1 MVQTEKEINT
11 RNLHEHMHESDPK
24 IERIMVQINNS
35 PKLKILSFLIFFSV
49 IAVIVFKFETIF
61 SFISHLLEEKIPV
74 LINKYTPIWF

>member
-35 PKLKILSFLIFFSV
+35 LKLKILFFVTICLVVWFVLCNFDTIISF
-49 IAVIVFKFETIF
+49 
-61 SFISHLLEEKIPV
+61 LEEKVPV

>member
-35 PKLKILSFLIFFSV
+35 LKLKILFLVTICLVVWFVLCNFDTIISF
-49 IAVIVFKFETIF
+49 
-61 SFISHLLEEKIPV
+61 LEEKVPM
-74 LINKYTPIWF
+74 LIEKCTISWI

>member
-1 MVQTEKEINT
+1 MVQIEKEITTQNV
-11 RNLHEHMHESDPK
+11 HEYMHKSDPK

-35 PKLKILSFLIFFSV
+35 TKLKILSFLIFFLI